1 MTVDQYQWE
10 HLPCDL
16 NSEPKRHGSPPSVQ
30 DPEPRNMKQGRLF
43 WPIYSRERPDSSPPG
58 SATEHKIERIRLNK

>member
-43 WPIYSRERPDSSPPG
+43 WPIYRCRFIAPW
-58 SATEHKIERIRLNK
+58 IRY